1 MRTVDLEAAGRVV
14 GLFPNIVSAWVFGSS
29 KDGQAR
35 EGSDLD
41 IGLLFDKKPS
51 LSELATLSADLQ
63 KALEFDEI
71 DLSTLNEASS
81 ILRFEAI
88 SGRLLFSRD
97 NGRRAEFVSLAAR
110 EYEHDMAMIEWSMAM
125 RKENRSDD

>member
-14 GLFPNIVSAWVFGSS
+14 GSFPNIVSAWVFGSS

-41 IGLLFDKKPS
+41 IGLLFAGKPT
-51 LSELATLSADLQ
+51 LGELASLRADLQ
-63 KALEFDEI
+63 TALEFDEI
-71 DLSTLNEASS
+71 DLSPLNEASS

-88 SGRLLFSRD
+88 CGRLLFCRD
-97 NGRRAEFVSLAAR
+97 TGRRAEFASLTAR

-125 RKENRSDD
+125 RKKK